1 MSEQDHKGTRPNF
14 IFILADDLGYADLH
28 CYGGRVE
35 CSPNLDKVATEGAA
49 VPDLWFLEVANGLV
63 TAERRG
69 RIEPAASAAFLAMLE
84 DLPIVADR
92 AGGRA
97 LHATM
102 SLAREHRLTAY
113 DAAYLD
119 LAMRLGLPL
128 ATDDRSL
135 GAAARRV
142 GIVVLKS

>member
-1 MSEQDHKGTRPNF
+1 VTGLVLDASSV
-14 IFILADDLGYADLH
+14 LAWCFEDESGPQADALID
-28 CYGGRVE
+28 RVA
-35 CSPNLDKVATEGAA
+35 SEGAA
-49 VPDLWFLEVANGLV
+49 VPDLWFLEIANGLV

-69 RIEPAASAAFLAMLE
+69 RIKPAESAAFVAMIE

-97 LHATM
+97 LHAL

-128 ATDDRSL
+128 ATGDRSL
-135 GAAARRV
+135 GAAAKRAGV
-142 GIVVLKS
+142 AVLKEAQ